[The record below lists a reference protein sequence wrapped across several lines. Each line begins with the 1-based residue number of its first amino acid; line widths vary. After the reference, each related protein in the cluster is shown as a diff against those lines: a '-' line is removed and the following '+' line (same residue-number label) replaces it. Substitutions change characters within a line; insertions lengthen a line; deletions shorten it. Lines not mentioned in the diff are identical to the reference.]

1 MSFPENFSST
11 LKQLDNYAKQTVKF
25 YCDRTGVVNPGD
37 TIKATFPKGSLVDL
51 RSLCMYY
58 KGTATSAGRNQSGGV
73 NNAANMW
80 QNRFFPR
87 NSSSVISSIAISV
100 NGQQIERIDRYS
112 HIHNLLWDYSC
123 SLENNMTAKNSL
135 QNTDPSCKS
144 YIASNGTISSYKT
157 NTATVGIDAAT
168 GNKSD
173 TDREFCITNWL
184 GFLGT
189 SSAEIIDLA
198 TLGDLTIEI
207 RFEPKDILWK
217 SADVTPL
224 DDIYAADYSLSDIY
238 FTVNRITF
246 QNDTYLALQNSKLTS
261 EGGIPLAFKSYIHHS
276 SDVTSV
282 AKSINM
288 SFAVNAQRLN
298 KIFCTCIPST
308 YNTIDILQL
317 DTGKTYLEAL
327 TSPLAQGSTKD
338 LFNQSVYFKKDG
350 NGISTS
356 LFEINNIATSPYP
369 LTIPEIFNA
378 DMEALNIKE
387 DMNNG
392 LHAGCYDLNAWK
404 KFYFSHIISLE
415 HRMNSSDF
423 WLMGFDGRNN
433 SINCKWTT
441 VPMVGAQGQVYPTV
455 FCEVTK
461 LIQVNYGQQIS
472 VVM

>member
-25 YCDRTGVVNPGD
+25 EPDRKGTVSPGD

-51 RSLCMYY
+51 RSLQMYY
-58 KGTATSAGRNQSGGV
+58 KGTAVGNGRNATGGEP
-73 NNAANMW
+73 NAANQW

-87 NSSSVISSIAISV
+87 NSASVISSIAISV

-112 HIHNLLWDYSC
+112 HIYNLLWDYSC
-123 SLENNMTAKNSL
+123 SLENNITAKNSL
-135 QNTDPSCKS
+135 QNTDPSCKTS
-144 YIASNGTISSYKT
+144 IAANGTIASYKT
-157 NTATVGIDAAT
+157 TLETTTAQGGDI
-168 GNKSD
+168 SD
-173 TDREFCITNWL
+173 TDRQFCISNWL

-207 RFEPKDILWK
+207 RFEPKEILWE
-217 SADVTPL
+217 SADITSTVGT
-224 DDIYAADYSLSDIY
+224 ANANYSLNDIY

-261 EGGIPLAFKSYIHHS
+261 EGGIPIAFKSYTHHS
-276 SDVTSV
+276 TDATTA
-282 AKSINM
+282 AKAINM

-298 KIFCTCIPST
+298 KIFCTCIPTDYST
-308 YNTIDILQL
+308 IGQL
-317 DTGKTYLEAL
+317 KMDPGKTYLQAL
-327 TSPLAQGSTKD
+327 TTPLTQGLTKD
-338 LFNQSVYFKKDG
+338 IFNQCNYFRKDG

-356 LFEINNIATSPYP
+356 LFEINNIATTPYP
-369 LTIPEIFNA
+369 LTLPEVFNA

-404 KFYFSHIISLE
+404 KYYFTHIISLE
-415 HRMNSSDF
+415 HRMNSNDF
-423 WLMGFDGRNN
+423 WLMGFDGRNA

-441 VPMVGAQGQVYPTV
+441 VPEAGAQGQVYPTV

-461 LIQVNYGQQIS
+461 LLQVNFGQQVSII
-472 VVM
+472 M